1 MTENE
6 AIKELEK
13 FQLQIE
19 HSIAEED
26 CCEYGNSGK
35 TLQEDKEFLDAFDV
49 AITALK
55 EIQQYRAM
63 NRKLRKCFGDCDG
76 LLKAVVD
83 EICYR
88 ISVKEPTKLRLLANE
103 DADMWDA
110 YRAIGTVEELTDL
123 MVVISE
129 DSDKCGEDGIDLEFI
144 KNLIELK
151 HYRDIGTLEEC
162 REAMEKQKPKK
173 PNRSGMDEQDY
184 YVCPNCGADIGSI
197 DDYFPRDRYCHECGQ
212 AIQWGENLEGMKD
225 VTSEM

>member
-1 MTENE
+1 MINKE
-6 AIKELEK
+6 AIKV
-13 FQLQIE
+13 IE
-19 HSIAEED
+19 IAIAEVEWD
-26 CCEYGNSGK
+26 YP
-35 TLQEDKEFLDAFDV
+35 LDYAVAFET
-49 AITALK
+49 AIKALE
-55 EIQQYRAM
+55 EIQQYQEM
-63 NRKLRKCFGDCDG
+63 DRKLRETYGDCDG
-76 LLKAVVD
+76 LLEMAVEGLCKHPGVD
-83 EICYR
+83 IG
-88 ISVKEPTKLRLLANE
+88 SPKKSRLLTDE
-103 DADMWDA
+103 DVDKWDA
-110 YRAIGTVEELTDL
+110 YRKLGTIEELTDL

>member
-55 EIQQYRAM
+55 EIQQYREM
-63 NRKLRKCFGDCDG
+63 DRKLREKYGDCDG
-76 LLKAVVD
+76 LLEMAVEGLCNHPGVD
-83 EICYR
+83 IG
-88 ISVKEPTKLRLLANE
+88 SPKKSRLLTDE
-103 DADMWDA
+103 DVDKWDA
-110 YRAIGTVEELTDL
+110 YKAIGTVEELTDL

-129 DSDKCGEDGIDLEFI
+129 DSEKCGEDGIDLEFI

-162 REAMEKQKPKK
+162 QEAME
-173 PNRSGMDEQDY
+173 RW
-184 YVCPNCGADIGSI
+184 
-197 DDYFPRDRYCHECGQ
+197 R
-212 AIQWGENLEGMKD
+212 ENNGKE
-225 VTSEM
+225 S